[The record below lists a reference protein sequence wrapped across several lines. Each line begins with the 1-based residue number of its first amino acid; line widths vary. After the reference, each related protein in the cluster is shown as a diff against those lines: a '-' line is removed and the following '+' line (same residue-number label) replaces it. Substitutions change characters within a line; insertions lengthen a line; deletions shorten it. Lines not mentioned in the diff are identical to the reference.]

1 MSEKQAFSGPDPE
14 LASALTG
21 IGLRPPHMAEV
32 ASSKPQTGFL
42 EAHSENYFRI
52 GSRPF
57 EDLLECREH
66 YPVSLHC
73 VGLSLGSADG
83 VSKEH
88 LQKLKILAD
97 IVDPAMVSE
106 HISWSSYHGRS
117 VPDLL
122 PLPMTQES
130 LSVICQNI
138 DHVQETL
145 HRVILVE
152 NPSSYLAFDEAD
164 MTETDFIAEVIK
176 RTGCGLLL
184 DVNNIAV
191 SAHNMNFDAR
201 AYLDALPKGIVGEYH
216 LAGYQVNN
224 ADGHDIYI
232 DAHNHPVYDGVWE
245 LYRHALARFG
255 EAPTLIEWDADIPP
269 LAKLL
274 AEAKKADAIRAE
286 FRGGQSNAK
295 LA

>member
-1 MSEKQAFSGPDPE
+1 MSEKQSFSGPNPE
-14 LASALTG
+14 LASARTG

-66 YPVSLHC
+66 YPVSLHG

-97 IVDPAMVSE
+97 ILDPAMVSE
-106 HISWSSYHGRS
+106 HLSWSSYNGRS

-122 PLPMTQES
+122 PLPMTEEA
-130 LSVICQNI
+130 LKVICANI
-138 DHVQETL
+138 DHVQEFL
-145 HRVILVE
+145 NRVILVE
-152 NPSSYLAFDEAD
+152 NPSSYLAFEHAD
-164 MTETDFIAEVIK
+164 MSETDFIAEAAK

-191 SAHNMNFDAR
+191 SAHNMNFDAK
-201 AYLDALPKGIVGEYH
+201 AYLDALPQNIVGEYH
-216 LAGYQVNN
+216 LAGYQVND
-224 ADGHDIYI
+224 ADGHEIFI
-232 DAHNHPVYDGVWE
+232 DAHNHPVYDTVWE
-245 LYRHALARFG
+245 LYRHALSRFG
-255 EAPTLIEWDADIPP
+255 DAPTLVEWDADIPP
-269 LAKLL
+269 LARLL
-274 AEAKKADAIRAE
+274 AEAKKADAIRDEA
-286 FRGGQSNAK
+286 RGGGANAK